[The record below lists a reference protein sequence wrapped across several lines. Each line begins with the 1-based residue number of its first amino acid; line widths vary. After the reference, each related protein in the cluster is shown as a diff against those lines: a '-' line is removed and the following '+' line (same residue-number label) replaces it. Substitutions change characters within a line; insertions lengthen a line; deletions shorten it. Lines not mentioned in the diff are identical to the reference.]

1 MKEYQDIKTFLQKVM
16 FWSEEVFVIT
26 KVENTVSLT
35 YVIGD
40 LKGEEIVGTFYKK
53 ELQNTNQKE
62 FRTEKVIKTLQELQ
76 DAKNILFLTSN
87 VSLDF
92 YTHIDTY
99 FYSNFD
105 SS

>member
-1 MKEYQDIKTFLQKVM
+1 M

-53 ELQNTNQKE
+53 ELQKTNQKE